1 MKKKVL
7 LGLLI
12 FVGLFIIT
20 GCDKNGE
27 SSLNA
32 NSENKTYTCKNTS
45 NSSGLKY
52 LTSYTIEF

>member
-32 NSENKTYTCKNTS
+32 NSEKK
-45 NSSGLKY
+45 
-52 LTSYTIEF
+52 LTHVKILATQVD